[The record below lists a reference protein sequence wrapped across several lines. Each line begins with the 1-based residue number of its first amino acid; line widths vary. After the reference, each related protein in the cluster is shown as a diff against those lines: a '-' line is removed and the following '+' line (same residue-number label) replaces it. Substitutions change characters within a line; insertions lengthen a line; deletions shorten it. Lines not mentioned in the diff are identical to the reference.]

1 MEPQACIFFN
11 LSKANQAALRF
22 LARKVAEL
30 HITPVQAMVLG
41 FLHRGDGVTSS
52 ALGKQTE
59 LDSATLTGILDRL
72 EAAGHIRRHT
82 HPHDRRSIEIR
93 LTQEGKELAAGAV
106 RAIDEANREFLSA
119 FAPDERSGLLEM
131 LGKLRDKSS

>member
-22 LARKVAEL
+22 LSQKVAEF

-41 FLHRGDGVTSS
+41 FLHREDRVTSS

-72 EAAGHIRRHT
+72 EHAGHIRRHL

-93 LTQEGKELAAGAV
+93 LTEEGKMLAALSV
-106 RAIDEANREFLSA
+106 RAIDEANREFMAA
-119 FAPDERSGLLEM
+119 FAPAEKIGLLEM
-131 LGKLRDKSS
+131 LGRLRDKLP

>member
-1 MEPQACIFFN
+1 MDPQTCIFFN
-11 LSKANQAALRF
+11 LSKAHQAALRF
-22 LARKVAEL
+22 LAQKVAEL

-41 FLHRGDGVTSS
+41 FLHREDRLTSS

-72 EAAGHIRRHT
+72 ESAGHIRRHT

-93 LTQEGKELAAGAV
+93 LTPEGKKLAAGAV
-106 RAIDEANREFLSA
+106 RAIDEANREFLAA

-131 LGKLRDKSS
+131 LGKLRDKSL